1 VISVP
6 SLPTIVTVVE
16 GSVAVLAG
24 QPPRQEMK
32 EIPGDALVLTA
43 GYQQRV
49 DARGML
55 AQPSRVDAQQAVAW
69 LQQKIAFDRRPLG
82 EVADEFDRYG
92 SIPIEI
98 DDAALRALS
107 ISGVLDAHDID
118 SFVAFLQTLDGV
130 RVERT
135 PARIRVLGVK
145 PQKE

>member
-1 VISVP
+1 
-6 SLPTIVTVVE
+6 
-16 GSVAVLAG
+16 
-24 QPPRQEMK
+24 M
-32 EIPGDALVLTA
+32 
-43 GYQQRV
+43 
-49 DARGML
+49 
-55 AQPSRVDAQQAVAW
+55 
-69 LQQKIAFDRRPLG
+69 
-82 EVADEFDRYG
+82 ADEFDRYG

-135 PARIRVLGVK
+135 NARIRVFSVK